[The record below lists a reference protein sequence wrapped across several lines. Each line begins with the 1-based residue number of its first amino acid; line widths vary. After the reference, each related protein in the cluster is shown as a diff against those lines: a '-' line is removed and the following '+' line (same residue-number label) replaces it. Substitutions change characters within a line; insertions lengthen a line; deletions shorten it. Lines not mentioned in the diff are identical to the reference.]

1 MAIQDYE
8 EAIRL
13 DPHDA
18 PPYYNRGVAYG
29 EFGKSDEA
37 ARDFA
42 KAKELGFEAPR
53 LYCPERQGYAGWS
66 ET

>member
-13 DPHDA
+13 DPHGA

-29 EFGKSDEA
+29 ELGKSDEA

-42 KAKELGFEAPR
+42 KAKELGFEAP
-53 LYCPERQGYAGWS
+53 
-66 ET
+66 